1 MNRTT
6 TEHDGSQASPV
17 GRLAAALAALALAA
31 CTAYGP
37 GDVRTGQSADDVAR
51 SMGAPTA
58 RYALPD
64 GGTRVEYARG
74 PYGKHTYMVDT
85 DAAGRVT
92 GWRQVLD
99 EKNFN
104 ALPVGMPA
112 DDVLRTIG
120 TPSER
125 FAIPRQGLQI
135 WNYRYETPFCIW
147 FQVSVDPRERR
158 VRETGYGPDPH
169 CPENRPQFGFVPF

>member
-1 MNRTT
+1 MNPAT
-6 TEHDGSQASPV
+6 TEATAR
-17 GRLAAALAALALAA
+17 RLAAAVIATLALTLGA
-31 CTAYGP
+31 CTGYGP
-37 GDVRTGQSADDVAR
+37 GDVRSGQSADEVAR

-58 RYALPD
+58 RYPLAG
-64 GGTRVEYARG
+64 GGTRLEFARG

-92 GWRQVLD
+92 GWQQVLD
-99 EKNFN
+99 EKAFN
-104 ALPVGMPA
+104 ALPVGTPA
-112 DDVLRTIG
+112 DEVLRTIG

-125 FAIPRQGLQI
+125 FAIPRQRLDI

-147 FQVSVDPRERR
+147 FQVSVDQQDRR

-169 CPENRPQFGFVPF
+169 CPENRPEFGFVPF